1 MEQVMPTISTVALPI
16 SWPAFGFP
24 AQVQT
29 GPTCLVEEDDPAWAW
44 TDGEP
49 ELGIRSC
56 PTATG
61 RPVAGWGTDHVVV
74 LVPDVE
80 EATAHLTAAG
90 LRPRLRM
97 SVRGRPTAF
106 FRAGPVLEVIES
118 PVRAPAI
125 FGIALVT
132 EESLE
137 AVALRWRSLGHE
149 VTDPR
154 PAIQPGRRIFTV
166 NGLTAGLAVMSPDR
180 SPPRRQRR
188 GREDPPQTPKMS

>member
-1 MEQVMPTISTVALPI
+1 MPTISTVALPI
-16 SWPAFGFP
+16 SWLDFAFP

-29 GPTCLVEEDDPAWAW
+29 DLTCLVEAEDPAWAW
-44 TDGEP
+44 ADGVP
-49 ELGIRSC
+49 ELGIRCC
-56 PTATG
+56 PTAIG
-61 RPVAGWGTDHVVV
+61 KPVPGWDTDHVVV

-80 EATAHLTAAG
+80 DATAHLTAAG

-137 AVALRWRSLGHE
+137 AVVLRWRSLGHE

-166 NGLTAGLAVMSPDR
+166 KGLTAGLAVMSPDR
-180 SPPRRQRR
+180 SPPRSQRD
-188 GREDPPQTPKMS
+188 GREHPPQTPKMS